1 MIGKPRALRRLDLN
15 CGAYMIGNGNSDI
28 GCLCQWFV
36 LARPTDQWRF
46 KILSTDP
53 VSMLSPYPQGAL
65 DGHR

>member
-36 LARPTDQWRF
+36 LARPTDQ
-46 KILSTDP
+46 
-53 VSMLSPYPQGAL
+53 
-65 DGHR
+65 